1 MYLIKVVTKLIRKS
15 LFPLVTLNVSILKK
29 INEYVLSRYYN
40 YCFDNMATNQNMTAI
55 LTDQF
60 QRAYQRGVLAA
71 GKDLKIPLRVHQAIW
86 CAQNALNVEGDFVE
100 LGTGRGFIFSAI
112 MEYLVLEH
120 KKIDKKIYLFDTFL
134 PVKPDPVSGKQIVG
148 KSYNMANAYSD
159 DVESVKTNFSQWS
172 NVNVIQG
179 ELPRIAE
186 DYLNLNPK
194 ISFLHVDLNHF
205 KAEIETLKKM
215 WPYLVVGSIILLD
228 DYANKGREEQWHA
241 HQAFF
246 QTHGLPILTLASG
259 QGLVIVSSK

>member
-1 MYLIKVVTKLIRKS
+1 MYLIQVIKRLIRKI
-15 LFPLVTLNVSILKK
+15 LFYLEMLSVSIRKK
-29 INEYVLSRYYN
+29 IDEYVLSRHYN
-40 YCFDNMATNQNMTAI
+40 YRFDNMATSQNMTAI
-55 LTDQF
+55 LVDKF
-60 QRAYQRGVLAA
+60 QRAYQRGILAA
-71 GKDLKIPLRVHQAIW
+71 RKDLGIPLRVHQAIW
-86 CAQNALNVEGDFVE
+86 CAENALNVEGDFVE
-100 LGTGRGFIFSAI
+100 LGTGKGFIFSAI
-112 MEYLVLEH
+112 MEYLTLEH
-120 KKIDKKIYLFDTFL
+120 KIIDKKVYLFDTFL

-148 KSYNMANAYSD
+148 ESYNTANAYSD
-159 DVESVKTNFSQWS
+159 DVESVKMNFSQWC

-179 ELPRIAE
+179 ELPEIAQ